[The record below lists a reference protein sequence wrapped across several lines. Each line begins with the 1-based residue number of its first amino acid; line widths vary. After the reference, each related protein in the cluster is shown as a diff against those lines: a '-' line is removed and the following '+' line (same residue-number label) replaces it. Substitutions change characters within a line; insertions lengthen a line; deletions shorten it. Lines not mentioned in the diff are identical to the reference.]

1 MVRKAATSNVHAT
14 ATATRGLASRQRL
27 LDAARELF
35 ATRGYHATRPQ
46 DIARAAG
53 LGHGTFYLHFRDK
66 QECFMAFVEAARGE
80 IDAAIMQ
87 RVAKARDL
95 AGIVR
100 AVLLAIYD
108 YAESHPGVL
117 VSVLSNEAVI
127 AAPSAGGGSILQR
140 WGAEWGERLKVQAG
154 QGLVASGYDH
164 AVIGQAVVGAIH
176 QASVTAFERGRP
188 KEVLVRNLTR
198 FIVRALEPDR

>member
-1 MVRKAATSNVHAT
+1 MVRKPATSNVSRAT
-14 ATATRGLASRQRL
+14 TATRGLASRRRL

-66 QECFMAFVEAARGE
+66 QECFMAFVEAARAE
-80 IDAAIMQ
+80 IDTAILQ

-127 AAPSAGGGSILQR
+127 ATPGTGGGSILQR

-154 QGLVASGYDH
+154 QGLVAAGYDH

-176 QASVTAFERGRP
+176 QASVSAFERDRSR
-188 KEVLVRNLTR
+188 EVLVRNLTR